1 MRILLTTRGSAGHLL
16 PLAPFGHAC
25 RRAGHAV
32 MVAAQRQNRA
42 HAERTGL
49 PFAPFDDP
57 PKHEWMPLM
66 AEFAELDLETAND
79 RMVGEFFA
87 RIDTTAALP
96 GLRAIVEDWRPDVMI
111 RESYEYAST
120 LLAEQYAIPTVRVA
134 LSLAQIEER
143 AIQLAAPAVDAARA
157 RLGLAPDPAGDR
169 LRDTPCFTMVPE
181 PLDDSVGASA
191 RRTYRF
197 AQDARE
203 AEATLTDWWPGN
215 DDPLIYLSFGSI
227 AGQAHLPFF
236 PALYR
241 AAIDALAP
249 LRARILVTV
258 GSVPDPVG
266 LGPVPANVH
275 VEKWVAHDAVARH
288 AAVIVCHGGFGS
300 TLGSLRHG
308 VPLVVMPLFAFDQ
321 WANAAAVARAGA
333 GIALTAERT
342 TREVLGLPAA
352 DTIRQ
357 LAPAVAR
364 VLGDPAYGREA
375 RRIADATR
383 ALPPVDSAVALL
395 TQLAREGIAA

>member
-1 MRILLTTRGSAGHLL
+1 MI
-16 PLAPFGHAC
+16 
-25 RRAGHAV
+25 
-32 MVAAQRQNRA
+32 AAQRQNTA
-42 HAERTGL
+42 NAERTGL
-49 PFAPFDDP
+49 AFAPFDDP
-57 PKHEWMPLM
+57 PKQEWMPLM
-66 AEFAELDLETAND
+66 ADFPKLDLETANE

-96 GLRAIVEDWRPDVMI
+96 GLRATIEDWRPDVI
-111 RESYEYAST
+111 VRESYEYAST

-181 PLDDSVGASA
+181 PLDDPVGGSA
-191 RRTYRF
+191 QQTHRF
-197 AQDARE
+197 AEDAPE
-203 AEATLTDWWPGN
+203 AETPLTDWWPGN
-215 DDPLIYLSFGSI
+215 DDPLVYLSFGSV

-249 LRARILVTV
+249 LRVRLLVTV
-258 GSVPDPVG
+258 GSDPDPLA
-266 LGPVPANVH
+266 LGPVPPNVH
-275 VEKWVAHDAVARH
+275 VERWVAHDAVARH

-321 WANAAAVARAGA
+321 WANAAAVARVGA
-333 GIALTAERT
+333 GIALNAEGN
-342 TREVLGLPAA
+342 TRQGLGLPSA
-352 DTIRQ
+352 DTISR

-375 RRIADATR
+375 RHIADAAR

-395 TQLAREGIAA
+395 AQLARDGIAA